1 MPLSRVLS
9 DSDEI
14 WSIPFLPWVQMVP
27 VGEKRAVSCYI
38 TSIHQG
44 AGLQT
49 VQQRCD
55 SGIQTAYMATRLWLE
70 TDPDP
75 MRARSRIPPQ
85 RFLCSSHR
93 LPLREALKLF

>member
-27 VGEKRAVSCYI
+27 VGEKRPVSCCI

-55 SGIQTAYMATRLWLE
+55 SSIQTATR
-70 TDPDP
+70 P
-75 MRARSRIPPQ
+75 M
-85 RFLCSSHR
+85 
-93 LPLREALKLF
+93 REALNRLTGDASGFQLF